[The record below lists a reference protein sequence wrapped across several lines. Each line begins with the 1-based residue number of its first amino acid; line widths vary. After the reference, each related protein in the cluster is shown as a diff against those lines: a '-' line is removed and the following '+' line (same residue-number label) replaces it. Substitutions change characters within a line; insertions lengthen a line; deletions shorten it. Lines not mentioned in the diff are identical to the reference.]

1 MIAVRDGR
9 AEDHGRLADL
19 WDQVWAGLPRFAMPA
34 LESADRVLVA
44 EQLGTGAPVGMAW
57 LRAASA
63 YPLGPVDSLA
73 VDYLVV
79 HADHHGRG
87 VGRALVAAACAD
99 AERRGL
105 ERIVVPTVPDRRGTE
120 RFLAR
125 LGLHPARTE
134 RGAAV
139 SVVRRKLDG
148 ASGKPSDRLV
158 ARRRVLRARRGTV
171 DS

>member
-1 MIAVRDGR
+1 MIAVRDCR
-9 AEDHGRLADL
+9 AEDLGHLADL
-19 WDQVWAGLPRFAMPA
+19 WHQVWAGVPRFAMPA
-34 LESADRVLVA
+34 TDAAERVLVA
-44 EQLGTGAPVGMAW
+44 EQIGTGIPVGMAW
-57 LRAASA
+57 LRASAA
-63 YPLGPVDSLA
+63 YPLGPIDSLH

-79 HADHHGRG
+79 HASHHGRG

-105 ERIVVPTVPDRRGTE
+105 ERLVVPTVPDRRGTE

-134 RGAAV
+134 RGASV

-148 ASGKPSDRLV
+148 ASGKRSDPVV
-158 ARRRVLRARRGTV
+158 ARRRVLRARRV
-171 DS
+171 NPDS